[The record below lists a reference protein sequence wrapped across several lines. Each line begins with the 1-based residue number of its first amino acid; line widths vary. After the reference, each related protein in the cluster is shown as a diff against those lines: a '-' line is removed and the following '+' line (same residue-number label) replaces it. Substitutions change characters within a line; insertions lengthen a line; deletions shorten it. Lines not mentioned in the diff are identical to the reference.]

1 MMNKFDEFI
10 EILQSYKEDE
20 IIFYIKN
27 EAGTRFDGSIVM
39 VDIENFIY
47 FYSSDLTNPSVK
59 CYDLEQHSE
68 SESGR
73 KYFTE
78 EEIEVFCYS
87 AKNNKVEIE
96 YPTAINLEEDM
107 LNNTISYIDENTI
120 EKILDTYQEMSELQ
134 VGEDYLNKHTMDL
147 AVVQYGEDFHCALD
161 ILWKK
166 KYNRDYYS
174 LIIELFVIEDSSG
187 RILET
192 KEINL
197 KDVMKDGELEK
208 IMKEFLID
216 TVKI

>member
-1 MMNKFDEFI
+1 MNKFDEFI
-10 EILQSYKEDE
+10 EILKDYEEDE

-27 EAGTRFDGSIVM
+27 DAGTRFDGSIVM

-47 FYSSDLTNPSVK
+47 FYSNDLANPSVK
-59 CYDLEQHSE
+59 CCDLEKHSE
-68 SESGR
+68 SGL
-73 KYFTE
+73 KYFTD

-96 YPTAINLEEDM
+96 YPTAINLEEGM

-166 KYNRDYYS
+166 KYNRGYYS
-174 LIIELFVIEDSSG
+174 LILELFVIEDSSG

-197 KDVMKDGELEK
+197 KDVMKNGELEK
-208 IMKEFLID
+208 LMKELLIN
-216 TVKI
+216 TIKSIK